1 MESEGLARV
10 GVLAVSAETGL
21 GLDELRTRLAREVA
35 DKQAAVRRLSA
46 DVGQAADRLA
56 QASGTG
62 ASIGVART
70 SVDRLNGALAEA
82 AAVPIVVEAVG
93 GAWRRRGGLATG
105 WPVLA
110 WVANFQP
117 DPLRRLRLGGA
128 LGAEQKG
135 PKEIEAPVSRTS
147 LPRATGVQRA
157 RADSAIRTLAD
168 EAARPLSRGWADAVR
183 AAARTNADSLPDPLD
198 RAIAGTDLDLARH
211 RRWWQLIRVL
221 QWLLVAAAVAGLGW
235 LAVAFV
241 LAYLRMPPL
250 PDVTWWGF
258 PPPFVLIVG
267 GVAAG
272 LLVAGLSR
280 IGVEI
285 GARRR
290 VGAARR
296 SLLRAIDGVTG
307 TQVIEPVRAELERY
321 DQARQALT
329 QARGQVP

>member
-1 MESEGLARV
+1 M
-10 GVLAVSAETGL
+10 
-21 GLDELRTRLAREVA
+21 
-35 DKQAAVRRLSA
+35 
-46 DVGQAADRLA
+46 
-56 QASGTG
+56 
-62 ASIGVART
+62 
-70 SVDRLNGALAEA
+70 VD
-82 AAVPIVVEAVG
+82 AVG

-110 WVANFQP
+110 WVANFRP

-128 LGAEQKG
+128 LGADHG
-135 PKEIEAPVSRTS
+135 PKELEPPVSRSS

-157 RADSAIRTLAD
+157 RADSAVRILAD

-183 AAARTNADSLPDPLD
+183 TAARTNADSLPDALD
-198 RAIAGTDLDLARH
+198 RAIAGTDLDLVRH

-235 LAVAFV
+235 LAVAFL

-250 PDVTWWGF
+250 PEVTWWGF

-290 VGAARR
+290 VAAARR

-307 TQVIEPVRAELERY
+307 TQVVEPIRAELERY
-321 DQARQALT
+321 DQAREAL
-329 QARGQVP
+329 ARARS